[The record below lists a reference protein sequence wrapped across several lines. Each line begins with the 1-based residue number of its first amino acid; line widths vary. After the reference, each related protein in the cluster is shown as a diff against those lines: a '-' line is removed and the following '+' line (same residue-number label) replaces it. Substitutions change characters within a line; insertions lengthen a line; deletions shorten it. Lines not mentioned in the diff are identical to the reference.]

1 MTPRRFPP
9 HGRPRYSRTT
19 TSCATLTDSNSL
31 TSITRMN
38 RGGALPPSYSRR
50 TRHEGLRRTLRN
62 CPSYWRDLSR
72 NHPSAAPVRIFSIPY
87 CLAPFL
93 KLRRARGRSFQERTG
108 QQRQSRLGQDAL
120 EGSLSRERFLHATL
134 RCLPRCDFGNPRR
147 RAADGANDPPPLP
160 NRMPMKSRADI
171 RRFNGVRIVRAHHP
185 ADQRQPKQG

>member
-1 MTPRRFPP
+1 VGCGVVLTRWSTRLLGSWHNRSRDLCRRDGCAASRRRGP
-9 HGRPRYSRTT
+9 PRYSRTT
-19 TSCATLTDSNSL
+19 TSCATLTSSNSL
-31 TSITRMN
+31 TFITRAN
-38 RGGALPPSYSRR
+38 RGGDRRPSYSRR

-134 RCLPRCDFGNPRR
+134 RCLP
-147 RAADGANDPPPLP
+147 AL
-160 NRMPMKSRADI
+160 
-171 RRFNGVRIVRAHHP
+171 
-185 ADQRQPKQG
+185 